1 MPIVPPFTVSVV
13 EVPLQIVVVP
23 VIPVGATEAVQA
35 GLNASKIPPFLSEAD
50 SVAVP
55 IPVAPMVGFRAQDAP
70 ADDRSPLPCL
80 VSKSSESIPGFV
92 VFQALHDGLLPADC
106 PNITMAVF
114 AVTVVTLVATTP
126 VWLD

>member
-1 MPIVPPFTVSVV
+1 VFALGEIVILFPVPTLVPPQEPVNHCGVAPVPIVPPFTVSVV

-35 GLNASKIPPFLSEAD
+35 GRNASKILPFLSEFD

-70 ADDRSPLPCL
+70 ADD
-80 VSKSSESIPGFV
+80 
-92 VFQALHDGLLPADC
+92 
-106 PNITMAVF
+106 
-114 AVTVVTLVATTP
+114 
-126 VWLD
+126 